1 MVTAGSVLGDVDEI
15 LMDHRQREQRAG
27 KRIDPAS
34 KDQTESG
41 DPDAVMLC
49 HALEK
54 SNGIPTGCPK
64 QQGRGLQLDW

>member
-1 MVTAGSVLGDVDEI
+1 MLDDIDKT

-34 KDQTESG
+34 KDHTEFG
-41 DPDAVMLC
+41 EPDTVKLC

-54 SNGIPTGCPK
+54 AEGIPSGCPK
-64 QQGRGLQLDW
+64 QQGLGLQLDW